1 MQFVCRSEE
10 KIMSNQSFGREPGG
24 EERKVAGEDSSDALS
39 QASRMARGVADKAQQ
54 VASDTASTITDQVKG
69 LLNDQVGNGA
79 DMVGHLA
86 NSAKRAADDLERNAP
101 QLAGL
106 VRGAA
111 DRLESYAD
119 GLHDQSVDQLVRA
132 ASNYTRR
139 QPAVVFGLAALVGFF
154 ALRTFKS
161 TPSAPAPSSK
171 QPSQVSPAG
180 GFYGH

>member
-1 MQFVCRSEE
+1 
-10 KIMSNQSFGREPGG
+10 MSNQSFGRESSAETSGK
-24 EERKVAGEDSSDALS
+24 RKVEGKDPNDALS
-39 QASRMARGVADKAQQ
+39 KASRMARGVADQAQQ
-54 VASDTASTITDQVKG
+54 VASDTASTITDHVKG
-69 LLNDQVGNGA
+69 LLDDQVGNGA

-86 NSAKRAADDLERNAP
+86 NSAKRAADDLDQNAP

-106 VRGAA
+106 VRGVA

-119 GLHDQSVDQLVRA
+119 DLHDQSVDQLVRT

-161 TPSAPAPSSK
+161 TTSAPTPSIK
-171 QPSQVSPAG
+171 QPGQLPRAG
-180 GFYGH
+180 AFYDH

>member
-1 MQFVCRSEE
+1 
-10 KIMSNQSFGREPGG
+10 MSKQSFGREPGG
-24 EERKVAGEDSSDALS
+24 EKNKQKVAGEDSSA
-39 QASRMARGVADKAQQ
+39 ARMARDVADKTQ
-54 VASDTASTITDQVKG
+54 ASTITNQVKG
-69 LLNDQVGNGA
+69 LLDDQVGNGA

-101 QLAGL
+101 QLAVL
-106 VRGAA
+106 VRSAA

-161 TPSAPAPSSK
+161 TPSAPTPSSK
-171 QPSQVSPAG
+171 QPSQLSPAG
-180 GFYGH
+180 GLYGH